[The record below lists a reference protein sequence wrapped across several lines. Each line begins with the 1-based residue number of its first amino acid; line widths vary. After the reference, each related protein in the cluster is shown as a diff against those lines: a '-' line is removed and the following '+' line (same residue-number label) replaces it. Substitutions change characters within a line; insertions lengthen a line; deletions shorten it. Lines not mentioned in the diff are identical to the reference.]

1 MTIHCTQP
9 GCKHPPKTSSALSR
23 KTKNDLSFALVD
35 QPETKALFTFFS
47 PTTKQIS
54 RRTLMKELKARS
66 KLEKPSWKS
75 NWKTISILKISL
87 TTDGWAGN
95 NKLDYIA
102 VTGHWQTKLGSV
114 LLDIIELTNMIEV
127 TNQLGITC
135 AVMSSSLLS
144 TILDINLPCLVI
156 CLRLKVVLIIPV
168 GLSVI
173 LLGFLSF
180 TCVARSLRLKWSC
193 FLRKLIA
200 WV

>member
-1 MTIHCTQP
+1 
-9 GCKHPPKTSSALSR
+9 
-23 KTKNDLSFALVD
+23 
-35 QPETKALFTFFS
+35 
-47 PTTKQIS
+47 
-54 RRTLMKELKARS
+54 MKI
-66 KLEKPSWKS
+66 KLQDHINTGGLEGR
-75 NWKTISILKISL
+75 ISL

-180 TCVARSLRLKWSC
+180 TCVARSLRLK
-193 FLRKLIA
+193 
-200 WV
+200 